1 MIQCLTR
8 EFGEPKLSFF
18 IIMWVLISG
27 HVADFGGIPGANSK
41 LTVDSWNP

>member
-18 IIMWVLISG
+18 IIMWVLISD
-27 HVADFGGIPGANSK
+27 HVADFGGITRANSK
-41 LTVDSWNP
+41 LTVDSRTP